1 MAKYLLLFLLIYLFP
16 VNVFS
21 EGRENLSQFR
31 EKLAQIEPSKE
42 AVLKAFGKPQT
53 KYQEAIPLQQN
64 LQVALRLTP
73 TKEERYLLDS
83 ELHPHTLQ
91 SGNFTLNDLDQP
103 KLLNQITELWTYDYE
118 GRGKWASFI
127 GVYFNAKGELLGWDW
142 QIPREEL
149 EETIQTKFFEIGS
162 LPQTFF
168 EHVGT
173 ALSWPFNLV
182 RGIKQSCVEVVKAPF
197 NFLEVTWFLGPKNGW
212 AAAQQDLL
220 AAKAML
226 EYTVFNR
233 SKQDLLT
240 SIQNLFAEIPLI
252 GSWLDQPL
260 PREIPSQCD
269 AYFLIGGIHQISDHA
284 QRMDPLERFL
294 KERLKTDRVYQIPW
308 NHGTLLDVSFGTL
321 NLSTGDALLIAQK
334 IVRQGDLKKGDR
346 IALFAHSGAIQQII
360 GAARIL
366 RDEGIYVTQ
375 AFGVAGVFIGGEAP
389 VRTFEIVYNPDQ
401 DQFKHILG
409 FRMLT
414 PSIRW
419 SKVRGTEPNK
429 AHELSGSLDKQTR
442 LFYDGYFEEIATF
455 FEQHRS

>member
-1 MAKYLLLFLLIYLFP
+1 MRSRILLLLILLYP
-16 VNVFS
+16 VSAFS
-21 EGRENLSQFR
+21 EENEALNHFH
-31 EKLAQIEPSKE
+31 EKLAQIEPTKE

-53 KYQEAIPLQQN
+53 KYQEPIPLQQN
-64 LQVALRLTP
+64 LQVALRLAP

-83 ELHPHTLQ
+83 ELHPRVLQ
-91 SGNFTLNDLDQP
+91 KGDVKINDLDQP
-103 KLLNQITELWTYDYE
+103 EVMSQISELWTYDYE
-118 GRGKWASFI
+118 GKGKWASFI
-127 GVYFNAKGELLGWDW
+127 GVYFNAKGELIGWDW
-142 QIPREEL
+142 QIPKEEP
-149 EETIQTKFFEIGS
+149 EETIQTEFFEIRS
-162 LPQTFF
+162 KPQTFF

-182 RGIKQSCVEVVKAPF
+182 RGIKQSCIEVVKAPF
-197 NFLEVTWFLGPKNGW
+197 NFLEVTWFLGPKDGW

-226 EYTVFNR
+226 EYTAFNR
-233 SKQDLLT
+233 SNQDLLT

-321 NLSTGDALLIAQK
+321 NLSTGDGLLIAQK
-334 IVRQGDLKKGDR
+334 IVSQGNLKKGDR

-375 AFGVAGVFIGGEAP
+375 AFGVAGVFLGGEAP
-389 VRTFEIVYNPDQ
+389 VRIFEIVYNPDQ
-401 DQFKHILG
+401 DRFKNIFG
-409 FRMLT
+409 FRTLT

-419 SKVRGTEPNK
+419 SKVSGTEPNK

-455 FEQHRS
+455 FEQHQR